1 MSNAAVTNK
10 AIVHFTIAEPGGIDT
25 NYATSSMS
33 TLAKHPAYDAPDSPA
48 RMLAAYVDNPE
59 ARKTWS
65 RPEAMS
71 KAIYKMASR
80 GRPVPVRFPLGAVA
94 WEVLRGKAES
104 TVEEFVENR
113 SLSVGVDG
121 TEQFNDAEK
130 VKGLY

>member
-1 MSNAAVTNK
+1 
-10 AIVHFTIAEPGGIDT
+10 
-25 NYATSSMS
+25 MS

-71 KAIYKMASR
+71 KAIYEMASR

-121 TEQFNDAEK
+121 IEQFKDAEK